1 MGRARGRASCG
12 VYELRALLGHTSE
25 CHSLVGH
32 SAIDLPD
39 ILYHTGE
46 NLVPRRTRQDGACR
60 HSGGSTLWLRES
72 HFEADFTVSLFPVS
86 LSGVGSWGSHLEGP
100 RGQATLRE
108 GQRPGVE
115 LRQAQGNRAQSFRFN
130 SHPFVP

>member
-1 MGRARGRASCG
+1 MGGARGRASSG

-46 NLVPRRTRQDGACR
+46 NLVPRRTRQDGACQ
-60 HSGGSTLWLRES
+60 HSGGSNLWLRES
-72 HFEADFTVSLFPVS
+72 HFKVFFTVDLFPLL
-86 LSGVGSWGSHLEGP
+86 LSGAGFWVP
-100 RGQATLRE
+100 TLK
-108 GQRPGVE
+108 
-115 LRQAQGNRAQSFRFN
+115 AQGDKQLRGKGKGQE
-130 SHPFVP
+130 